1 MQATTVEPVTRLATA
16 AHAEGGVSGCACVRA
31 CAHESLTPP
40 TESRRPSRTSDSRGH
55 QQQLISQPL
64 LLPDRV
70 PTSFQPGVPRT
81 PEVLL
86 PRLRRAEAVR
96 AEATGSS
103 SAPTVSVKRPGG
115 AGAVRLRR
123 SCGRG
128 VGRGP
133 VPEDGGGGGELG
145 VSGQSSGFL
154 VGPTFR
160 QDVPLKHWSA
170 SLHSSPFP
178 LGSHILFYGLGLL
191 NL

>member
-1 MQATTVEPVTRLATA
+1 MESRA
-16 AHAEGGVSGCACVRA
+16 ARA

-40 TESRRPSRTSDSRGH
+40 TESRCPSRTSDSRGH

-70 PTSFQPGVPRT
+70 PTSFQPGVPGT

-103 SAPTVSVKRPGG
+103 SAPTVSVKPPGG